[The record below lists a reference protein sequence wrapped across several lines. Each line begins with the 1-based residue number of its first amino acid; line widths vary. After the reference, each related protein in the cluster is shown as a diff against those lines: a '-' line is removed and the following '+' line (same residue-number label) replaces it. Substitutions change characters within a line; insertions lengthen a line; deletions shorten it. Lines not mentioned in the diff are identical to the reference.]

1 MQNFTHSIK
10 QLLGVA
16 IVLVSFSKSHA
27 QQSLSNEMGS
37 VHGNFQ
43 IDAQYYQPDS
53 LIGAPKVPEKFLSN
67 VFGNINYTK
76 GNFSA
81 GMRYEAYNN
90 VRQGFDTRYKGQG
103 VVNRFA
109 RYKTDLL
116 DITVGNIYEQF
127 GSGLMLRAYYE
138 PGLLYDNSIDG
149 IRVISMPRKGI
160 TIKGLAGKQRY
171 FFSVGQG
178 IVRGGDAE
186 VNLNE
191 LFDSVLGNKKTRII
205 LGGSFVS
212 KYQTDQDPSLVL
224 PENVGTYGGRIN
236 IIREGFNFSS
246 EYAYKINDPSTDNK
260 FSYKYGEVLFSTLSY
275 ATDGFSF
282 LLQGKRVDNMS
293 FRSDR
298 NESLQS
304 LLINYIPATT
314 RPHTYSLLALN
325 PYATQ
330 LRGELGGMC
339 EIQYKFK
346 KGTFF
351 GGKYGTEITINGS
364 VANGLKPIGVNDS
377 LTSQTYYKT
386 NWTDIGKD
394 YFHDIFLEI
403 NKKFTKKIKGTFVV
417 SNQYYN
423 RNIIQ
428 FAAENAGYKN
438 LKATIGV
445 VDLSYRYK
453 TSSTI
458 RLELQ
463 GLFAEKQDMITN
475 SNLVARGNWAAAL
488 IEWTPSGNWFL
499 AVYDQYNY
507 GNPQQDLKIHYY
519 LGTFGYNEGPHRIS
533 VSYGKQSAGIFCVGG
548 VCRTVPASNGIT
560 LSITSSF

>member
-1 MQNFTHSIK
+1 MRLNKAVLRPALCTF
-10 QLLGVA
+10 LFLCA
-16 IVLVSFSKSHA
+16 INYKA
-27 QQSLSNEMGS
+27 QEAPAADMGAI
-37 VHGNFQ
+37 HGNFQ

-67 VFGNINYTK
+67 AFANINYNK
-76 GNFSA
+76 GHFSA

-103 VVNRFA
+103 LVNRFA
-109 RYKTDLL
+109 RYQTDLL

-149 IRVISMPRKGI
+149 IRVISAPKKGI
-160 TIKGLAGKQRY
+160 TLKGVVGKQRY
-171 FFSVGQG
+171 FFTVGQG
-178 IVRGGDAE
+178 IVRGADGE
-186 VNLNE
+186 INLNE
-191 LFDSVLGNKKTRII
+191 LFDSILGKKKTRII

-212 KYQTDQDPSLVL
+212 KYQSDKDPTLVL
-224 PENVGTYGGRIN
+224 PENVATYGGRIN
-236 IIREGFNFSS
+236 IIREGFNFST
-246 EYAYKINDPSTDNK
+246 EYAYKINDPSADNK
-260 FSYKYGEVLFSTLSY
+260 FSYKYGEVLFSSLSY
-275 ATDGFSF
+275 ATKGFSF

-330 LRGELGGMC
+330 LKGEIGGMA
-339 EIQYKFK
+339 ELQYKFK
-346 KGTFF
+346 KGTFL
-351 GGKYGTEITINGS
+351 GGAYGTEITINGS

-386 NWTDIGKD
+386 NWTDIGSA
-394 YFHDIFLEI
+394 YYHDVFIEV
-403 NKKFTKKIKGTFVV
+403 NKKMTKKLKGTFVLA
-417 SNQYYN
+417 NQFYN
-423 RNIIQ
+423 RNIVQ
-428 FAAENAGYKN
+428 FGTDNSGYQS
-438 LKATIGV
+438 LKSTIGV
-445 VDLSYRYK
+445 IDLSYKYK
-453 TSSTI
+453 SSSTI
-458 RLELQ
+458 RIELQ

-488 IEWTPSGNWFL
+488 IEWTPTGNWFV

-507 GNPQQDLKIHYY
+507 GNPQSDLQIHYY
-519 LGTFGYNEGPHRIS
+519 LGTFGYNEGPHRIA

-548 VCRTVPASNGIT
+548 VCRTVPASNGLT
-560 LSITSSF
+560 LSLTSSF